1 MRVQN
6 HNDDHHKND
15 AQGLYFPN
23 RVQVEEN
30 VSIDLREAQNDI
42 ENLEIALV
50 LKIFIGVI
58 LAFRL
63 FKFCVIIKFENDLRI
78 SRDNNCQI
86 EAF

>member
-6 HNDDHHKND
+6 HNDNHHKND
-15 AQGLYFPN
+15 AQGLYFLY

-42 ENLEIALV
+42 ENLQIALV
-50 LKIFIGVI
+50 LKIFIGVV

-63 FKFCVIIKFENDLRI
+63 L
-78 SRDNNCQI
+78 
-86 EAF
+86 